1 MDTTTCSRL
10 LREEFPEQTAEFDD
24 PIWVGLL
31 HLEVSVLARLAENAI
46 DRRDYHTLQR
56 CYDFVTRAVSEGDA
70 AVKNAMSVSFL
81 ENILLV
87 AETPEQQ
94 EAEQRLPEGLR
105 RDLAELRRRW
115 ERLAVEAQKHEG
127 Q

>member
-10 LREEFPEQTAEFDD
+10 LREEFPELTPEFDD

-31 HLEVSVLARLAENAI
+31 HLEVSVLSRLAENAI
-46 DRRDYHTLQR
+46 DRRECHTLQR
-56 CYDFVTRAVSEGDA
+56 CCDFVTRAVSEGDA
-70 AVKNAMSVSFL
+70 AVENAISVSFL

-87 AETPEQQ
+87 AETPGQQ

-105 RDLAELRRRW
+105 RELAELRTHW
-115 ERLAVEAQKHEG
+115 DRLAVIRA
-127 Q
+127 